1 MAKLEKIITVLE
13 NIAPPSLALGFDNSG
28 LNVGDKN
35 AEIYGITVCLDASKE
50 VMDEAIK
57 NGDNLVIS
65 HHPLIFTPISN
76 LVLGLS
82 TCDEVCY
89 AVKNSL
95 NVYSMH
101 TNLDVACGGI
111 NESMAN
117 LYGMKNVKTL
127 GEDGV
132 GKIGNVEETDLVL
145 LAKKTEE
152 LFGARVRIVKASED
166 KISTIAVING
176 AGADEE
182 YILKAK
188 EAGAQCLIS
197 CEVKHHVALF
207 AKKSGVS
214 LIESSH
220 YATEKFFIPTLV
232 EKIQCELEKSGIKIK
247 VNQSQIETNPLM
259 DKF

>member
-13 NIAPPSLALGFDNSG
+13 NIAPPTLALDFDNSG

-35 AEIYGITVCLDASKE
+35 AEIFGITVCLDATKE
-50 VMDEAIK
+50 VMAEAVK

-76 LVLGLS
+76 LVLGQS

-89 AVKNSL
+89 AVQKSL

-101 TNLDVACGGI
+101 TNLDVAKDGI

-117 LYGMKNVKTL
+117 LYSLKNITTL
-127 GEDGV
+127 GLDGV
-132 GKIGNVEETDLVL
+132 GKVGKIEETDLIT
-145 LAKKTEE
+145 LAKQTQK
-152 LFGARVRIVKASED
+152 LFGARVRVVKVND
-166 KISTIAVING
+166 TKIDTVAVING

-220 YATEKFFIPTLV
+220 YATEKFYISTLV
-232 EKIQCELEKSGIKIK
+232 QKIQRELEKSGIKIN
-247 VNQSQIETNPLM
+247 VNQSQIETNPFL
-259 DKF
+259 DEF